1 MSKFNCGDRVFLFNG
16 LACEI
21 ESDFVYAI
29 LYAPILKTGAEQ
41 AGNGESLKA
50 KIDSGDMVV
59 KEQYQTCTHGVV
71 DAAVLFA
78 TEEECKKFYL
88 NFFSEK

>member
-21 ESDFVYAI
+21 ESDVVFAV
-29 LYAPILKTGAEQ
+29 LYAPVLKDGAEP
-41 AGNGESLKA
+41 ASGDGLKA
-50 KIDSGDMVV
+50 KIESGDMVV

-71 DAAVLFA
+71 DASVLFA
-78 TEEECKKFYL
+78 SEEECKEFYL
-88 NFFSEK
+88 NYFSKG